1 MVLLE
6 LERVN
11 CSYGNGP
18 VLRDLSLQVAEG
30 DIVALLGPSGS
41 GKTTVLRAILGF
53 EPVNQG
59 LLRIAGEIV
68 SSADVHLPPERRPV
82 GMVFQDHALF
92 PHLTVAQNIAL
103 GIRRESPARQRQT
116 VQNLLELIHLDECG
130 ARYPH
135 ELSGGQQ
142 ARVALAR
149 ALAPRPQLLLL
160 DEPFTELDMA
170 LRERLVQEVR
180 GVLKETGAT
189 ALMVTHDHDEAFAMG
204 DRIGIMMDGELQ
216 QWDAPF
222 NIYHRPAS
230 RQVARFVGR
239 GVFVP
244 GVLRG
249 VREFETELGVL
260 RSKRTQPHPAGT
272 RMDILLRPDDV
283 ILDAEGPIRAT
294 VAEKVPRSDDTTLYT
309 LQLESGARLLTL
321 VSSHEQ
327 LEVGASARLRL
338 ELKHLVA
345 FPASSSD
352 G

>member
-1 MVLLE
+1 MALLE

-18 VLRDLSLQVAEG
+18 VLRDLSLRVAEG

-53 EPVNQG
+53 EPVNRG

-103 GIRRESPARQRQT
+103 GIRRESQARQRQT
-116 VQNLLELIHLDECG
+116 VLNLLELIRLDECG

-149 ALAPRPQLLLL
+149 ALAPRPHLLLL
-160 DEPFTELDMA
+160 DEPFAELDVA

-180 GVLKETGAT
+180 GILRETRAT
-189 ALMVTHDHDEAFAMG
+189 ALLVTHDHDEAFAMG
-204 DRIGIMMDGELQ
+204 DRVGVMMDGELQ
-216 QWDAPF
+216 QWDTPF

-249 VREFETELGVL
+249 AHEFETELGLL
-260 RSKRTQPHPAGT
+260 RSKRAHPHPAGT
-272 RMDILLRPDDV
+272 RMDVLLRPDDV
-283 ILDAEGPIRAT
+283 VLDAAGPIRAT
-294 VAEKVPRSDDTTLYT
+294 VAEKVFRSDDTTLYMF
-309 LQLESGARLLTL
+309 QLESGVRLPMLT
-321 VSSHEQ
+321 SSHER
-327 LEVGASARLRL
+327 LEVGAPARIRL
-338 ELKHLVA
+338 DLKHLVA
-345 FPASSSD
+345 FPAT
-352 G
+352 GA